1 MTALFGTILS
11 MSLTAS
17 YAALGVLLVRLLLKR
32 APKVF
37 SYALWAA
44 VWFRLICPVS
54 FESFFSL
61 IPSRAAVPAAE
72 LLPQG
77 PAALSP
83 ALQGAVPQGGAQA
96 GQAAVPPLTQ
106 LAQPAPS
113 LPPWRE
119 VLAVVWLAGILL
131 LVCYAAVSYLRLR
144 RRLATATLV
153 RENIFET
160 DRIHT
165 AFVLGLFK
173 PKIFLPVGVQPDE
186 ADYILHH
193 EQTHLRRFDH
203 FIKPAAFL
211 VLCVHWF
218 NPLIWLCYHLLCRD
232 MEMSCDESVVK
243 QLGSGIRKGY
253 SGSLLALS
261 ERQNGLY
268 SPLAFGESG
277 VKARIKNILNYK
289 KPAFWV
295 VILCIAAVAAVTIG
309 FAANPRRAADTLSP
323 DISNFGGFDLEKVQV
338 TVKTFAA
345 IQENDPVKIGEAAII
360 HYYSGFMG
368 EDVPKDY
375 RITDFSVSDVTLL
388 AGDQAEFC
396 VSAMT
401 TYTTT
406 GSYFMSANGNGAPTA
421 DGDGTRWSDCYVEFR
436 VKSLGDGNYEIVGIG
451 TGGGAQGLTPAA
463 AANGPA
469 LGTAYLFDPE
479 FWQDDTAQSPV
490 PLANIPLTEEQS
502 NRLYSLLG
510 AEDSWQA
517 APEGDYPS
525 LRYVPG
531 IRLASAAPL
540 GPQIALYDNING
552 QTCIAVVESI
562 VSSKMPR
569 EYYASKEVYDNVR
582 AFIVALLPTEPNSET
597 LTAVKA
603 RLKQEVTAL
612 EKSLQEKE
620 AEQDGHLQ
628 KLYDFQ
634 KSLDGPPDKEEMA
647 TIQELNN
654 TATQL
659 MYECA
664 KLEDAIK
671 KKQQEIKLCDMNITQ
686 QIIDSSPMFSEWRT
700 YQTAFPQ
707 SIDGLINGSW
717 WEPKGT
723 YWDQWL
729 GGTSS
734 TSAEGTTTL
743 PDYHHSGDGAIEQ
756 LIYDHE
762 VKAFAEPEVGFTV
775 VAVKIHKTVEA
786 GGKTKV
792 FLTTA
797 FSRYRIDNGTVI
809 DQGGGLMPSA
819 VELIKDDNGSYRLY
833 TEAFAGNGSD
843 FIPSIHLLCTMPDSQ
858 TEIEGLAD
866 SILKDYANP
875 DALLDTLRQN
885 LTTHLKAN
893 GYDGLTVK
901 AAP

>member
-17 YAALGVLLVRLLLKR
+17 YAALGVLLMRLLLRR

-44 VWFRLICPVS
+44 VWFRLLCPVS
-54 FESFFSL
+54 FESIFSL
-61 IPSRAAVPAAE
+61 IPSRAAVPAAA

-77 PAALSP
+77 PTIPSP
-83 ALQGAVPQGGAQA
+83 AFQGGAQGGAQA
-96 GQAAVPPLTQ
+96 GQAALPPQ

-144 RRLATATLV
+144 RRLATAVLL

-173 PKIFLPVGVQPDE
+173 PRIYLPVGVQPDE
-186 ADYILHH
+186 AEYILRH
-193 EQTHLRRFDH
+193 EQTHLKRFDH

-211 VLCVHWF
+211 ALCVHWF

-261 ERQNGLY
+261 ERQNGLF

-295 VILCIAAVAAVTIG
+295 VILCIIAVAAVTIG
-309 FAANPRRAADTLSP
+309 FAANPRRAAEVTPLDTGSLGAF
-323 DISNFGGFDLEKVQV
+323 DIEKVSLAAKRFGGVQD
-338 TVKTFAA
+338 T
-345 IQENDPVKIGEAAII
+345 DPVKVGEAAII
-360 HYYSGFMG
+360 QYYSAFTG
-368 EDVPKDY
+368 EDVPKEY
-375 RITDFSVSDVTLL
+375 RITGFSVSDVTLL
-388 AGDQAEFC
+388 AGDPAEFC
-396 VSAMT
+396 VSAKT
-401 TYTTT
+401 AYTAT

-421 DGDGTRWSDCYVEFR
+421 DGTGIRWSDCYIEFR
-436 VKSLGDGNYEIVGIG
+436 VKSLGGGNYEIVSIG
-451 TGGGAQGLTPAA
+451 TGGGAQGLTPVAA
-463 AANGPA
+463 ASGPA

-479 FWQDDTAQSPV
+479 FWQDNTNESPV

-502 NRLYSLLG
+502 NRLYALLG
-510 AEDSWQA
+510 TEDSWQA

-552 QTCIAVVESI
+552 QTCIAVAESI

-569 EYYASKEVYDNVR
+569 EYYAAKEVYGSVR
-582 AFIVALLPTEPNSET
+582 ASIVALLPTEPNGEN
-597 LTAVKA
+597 LKEIKA
-603 RLKQEVTAL
+603 RLEQELAAL
-612 EKSLQEKE
+612 QKSLQNKE
-620 AEQDGHLQ
+620 TEQDGQ
-628 KLYDFQ
+628 FRKLDDFQ
-634 KSLDGPPDKEEMA
+634 KSLDGPPDEGEMA
-647 TIQELNN
+647 IINELND
-654 TATQL
+654 AVTQL

-664 KLEDAIK
+664 KLVDAIK

-686 QIIDSSPMFSEWRT
+686 QVIDSSPIFSEWRT
-700 YQTAFPQ
+700 YQTAFQQ
-707 SIDGLINGSW
+707 SMDGLVGENW
-717 WEPKGT
+717 WDPKGT

-729 GGTSS
+729 VGASS
-734 TSAEGTTTL
+734 GPAAGATTL
-743 PDYHHSGDGAIEQ
+743 PDYRHSGGDALEQ
-756 LIYDHE
+756 LLYDHE
-762 VKAFAEPEVGFTV
+762 VKTFADPEAGFTV

-786 GGKTKV
+786 NQKTKV

-797 FSRYRIDNGTVI
+797 FSRYRIDNGAVI

-819 VELIKDDNGSYRLY
+819 VSLIKDGDGSYRLS

-843 FIPSIHLLCTMPDSQ
+843 FIPSIRLFCTLPDSQ
-858 TEIEGLAD
+858 TEIAGLAD
-866 SILKDYANP
+866 SILKEYANP

-885 LTTHLKAN
+885 LTGHLKAN
-893 GYDGLTVK
+893 GYDGLPVVP
-901 AAP
+901 APIP